1 MLNFEQE
8 VLHGDLQI
16 LYYSLGNS
24 NTLYLNI
31 EEDMKF
37 TKVIIV
43 KQKLE
48 EIFLSETELICSVW
62 TLKNILADLHN
73 FYRFAH
79 S

>member
-1 MLNFEQE
+1 LKELWSDRLIEILIPNPSMLNFEQE

-48 EIFLSETELICSVW
+48 EIFLSETELICSV
-62 TLKNILADLHN
+62 
-73 FYRFAH
+73 
-79 S
+79 